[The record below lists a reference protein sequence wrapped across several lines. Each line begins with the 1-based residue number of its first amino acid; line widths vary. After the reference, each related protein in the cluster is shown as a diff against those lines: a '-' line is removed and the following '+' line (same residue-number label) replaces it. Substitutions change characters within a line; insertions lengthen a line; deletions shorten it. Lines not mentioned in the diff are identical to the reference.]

1 MPALFLFCEVEIC
14 VYRYYHRLKNYDG
27 SVFDLRLSN
36 YLHIKQV
43 IHIAWQAKQISLPKR
58 DGGWVRVVNKKA
70 VFSGEYKLSDCGITT
85 GDRLEIL

>member
-1 MPALFLFCEVEIC
+1 MYIDITID
-14 VYRYYHRLKNYDG
+14 LKNYDG

-43 IHIAWQAKQISLPKR
+43 IHIAWQAKHNPLPKR
-58 DGGWVRVVNKKA
+58 EGGWVRVVNKKA